1 MNILDWI
8 NFGKVSAERDDLLSK
23 YFYDNGVLKNV
34 IASPSSFLI
43 LGRKGA
49 GKTAVFKYLAEN
61 KGSFITQND
70 ILIPLSFEDYNWNI
84 HSLLVN
90 PEKAESLAYKQSWK
104 FVIIIESIK
113 AINSWYEDNGKS
125 VPKEIEKA
133 NKLLEKLFD
142 SPVPSIYQIIGKKL
156 LSISSF
162 KLPKAGVDLE
172 EGSFDS
178 AEIGGGEISFEEVK
192 ENKNLQQSLSE
203 NIENL
208 LNYLEKSLSE
218 IKGIHVFICFDRI
231 DEAWDDVSYVSSKRV
246 IAGLISAADSLT
258 AQYKG
263 LIRPIIFLREDIFE
277 VLSINDANKLREDCG
292 QLLHWNKETIQKMLL
307 ARVNYFAKEYGL
319 SHFTELDLV
328 FDKKEMRQ
336 RTKQINYILKRSM
349 MRPRDVI
356 AYLGKIL
363 DSMKE
368 KMNDPFAEEKIAFD
382 TIDSESIY
390 NAEPAYSEWLKQE
403 ILDEWSVQNPIII
416 DLFSSLQNNGST
428 NFNATDLET
437 QLRKLK
443 PDVNA
448 HEIVNYLKFLF
459 DNSIIGFKLGEAKE
473 WKFKCFYPSQG
484 FINST
489 EYRVHEGLV
498 RALNLKEN
506 RETEA

>member
-8 NFGKVSAERDDLLSK
+8 NFGKVSAERDDLLIK

-34 IASPSSFLI
+34 IESPTSFLV

-61 KGSFITQND
+61 KGAYISKKD
-70 ILIPLSFEDYNWNI
+70 ILISLSFEDYNWSI
-84 HSLLVN
+84 HSLLTN
-90 PEKAESLAYKQSWK
+90 PEKAESLSYKQSWK

-113 AINSWYEDNGKS
+113 AVNNWYKENGKT

-142 SPVPSIYQIIGKKL
+142 SPVPSIYQIISKKL
-156 LSISSF
+156 LSISSL

-178 AEIGGGEISFEEVK
+178 AEIGGGEISFDEVK
-192 ENKNLQQSLSE
+192 SSTSLQQSLSE

-208 LNYLEKSLSE
+208 LNYLEKALTVVKD
-218 IKGIHVFICFDRI
+218 IQVFICFDRI

-292 QLLHWNKETIQKMLL
+292 QLLHWNKDTIQKLLL
-307 ARVNYFAKEYGL
+307 ARVNYFAKTHEL
-319 SHFTELDLV
+319 PSFTELDSI

-336 RTKQINYILKRSM
+336 RTKQINYILKRTM
-349 MRPRDVI
+349 MRPRDI
-356 AYLGKIL
+356 ISYLGKIL

-368 KMNDPFAEEKIAFD
+368 KMNDPFSDEKISFEV
-382 TIDSESIY
+382 IDSESIY
-390 NAEPAYSEWLKQE
+390 NAEAGYSEWLKQE

-416 DLFSSLQNNGST
+416 DLFNSIQNNSST
-428 NFNATDLET
+428 NFNADELEI

-443 PDVNA
+443 SDVN
-448 HEIVNYLKFLF
+448 HHDIINYLKFLF
-459 DNSIIGFKLGEAKE
+459 DNSIIGFKLGDGKE

-484 FINST
+484 FINSP

-498 RALNLKEN
+498 RGLNLKEN
-506 RETEA
+506 RETE

>member
-8 NFGKVSAERDDLLSK
+8 QFGKVSAERDDLLVK
-23 YFYDNGVLKNV
+23 YFYDNGVLKN
-34 IASPSSFLI
+34 IIESPSSFLV

-61 KGSFITQND
+61 KTAFISSND

-84 HSLLVN
+84 HSLLTN
-90 PEKAESLAYKQSWK
+90 PEKAESLSYKQSWK

-113 AINSWYEDNGKS
+113 AINNWHKENGKPI
-125 VPKEIEKA
+125 PKEIEKA
-133 NKLLEKLFD
+133 NKLLERLFD
-142 SPVPSIYQIIGKKL
+142 SPVPSIYQIISKKL
-156 LSISSF
+156 LSISSL
-162 KLPKAGVDLE
+162 KLPKAGLDLE

-178 AEIGGGEISFEEVK
+178 AEVGGGEISFDEVK
-192 ENKNLQQSLSE
+192 SSSSLQQSLSE

-208 LNYLEKSLSE
+208 LNYLEKSLT
-218 IKGIHVFICFDRI
+218 KVNGIQVFICFDRI
-231 DEAWDDVSYVSSKRV
+231 DEAWDDVSYISSKRV
-246 IAGLISAADSLT
+246 IAGLISAADSIT
-258 AQYKG
+258 SKYKG

-292 QLLHWNKETIQKMLL
+292 QLLHWNRETIQKLLL
-307 ARVNYFAKEYGL
+307 ARVNYFAKNHGL
-319 SHFTELDLV
+319 SPFSELDAV

-349 MRPRDVI
+349 MRPRDI
-356 AYLGKIL
+356 ISYLGKIL

-368 KMNDPFAEEKIAFD
+368 KMNDPFSDEKITFNV
-382 TIDSESIY
+382 IDSESIY
-390 NAEPAYSEWLKQE
+390 NAEPGYSEWLKQE
-403 ILDEWSVQNPIII
+403 ILDEWSVQNPIIT
-416 DLFSSLQNNGST
+416 DLFNSIQNNSST
-428 NFNATDLET
+428 NFNREELES
-437 QLRKLK
+437 QLRKLRI
-443 PDVNA
+443 DVNS
-448 HEIVNYLKFLF
+448 HDIITYLKFLF
-459 DNSIIGFKLGEAKE
+459 DNSIIGFKLGDSKE

-506 RETEA
+506 RESEQ